1 MCWGNEEA
9 FNVQILWMDRRV
21 LNIISSNGIE
31 SKRRKTLGEGCRRKW
46 MKATVES
53 LQNSWIVNG
62 N

>member
-1 MCWGNEEA
+1 MCWRNEEA

-31 SKRRKTLGEGCRRKW
+31 SKRGNTLREGHRRKW

>member
-1 MCWGNEEA
+1 MCWRNEEA

-31 SKRRKTLGEGCRRKW
+31 SKRGNTLGEVHRRKW

>member
-9 FNVQILWMDRRV
+9 FNVQIPWMDRTV

-31 SKRRKTLGEGCRRKW
+31 SRRRNTLGEGQRGKW

-53 LQNSWIVNG
+53 L
-62 N
+62 